1 MNVNRASYRCTT
13 KQERPPRPYIDV
25 LISHVHLQ
33 LPRGYW
39 SFFWITQAR
48 KKVENVANGFILN
61 EADGKRAFD
70 ALKPVCVRVMSSP
83 SLESLAELRGK
94 VSGLPVAVHP
104 HLVDYV
110 LLPVRVL
117 FKRCGR

>member
-1 MNVNRASYRCTT
+1 M
-13 KQERPPRPYIDV
+13 E
-25 LISHVHLQ
+25 
-33 LPRGYW
+33 
-39 SFFWITQAR
+39 AR
-48 KKVENVANGFILN
+48 KKEEEGYREHDERFYS
-61 EADGKRAFD
+61 ERSGGKGAFD

>member
-1 MNVNRASYRCTT
+1 MDEET
-13 KQERPPRPYIDV
+13 QIDV
-25 LISHVHLQ
+25 YMESGS
-33 LPRGYW
+33 P
-39 SFFWITQAR
+39 T
-48 KKVENVANGFILN
+48 

-70 ALKPVCVRVMSSP
+70 ELRPACVQVMSAP
-83 SLESLAELRGK
+83 SLENLAELRSK
-94 VSGLPVAVHP
+94 VNALPFAIHP

>member
-1 MNVNRASYRCTT
+1 MWDSNPEPCEVHSSTLPLHYIALTPTHPYAVTSLASVYST
-13 KQERPPRPYIDV
+13 
-25 LISHVHLQ
+25 HVA
-33 LPRGYW
+33 
-39 SFFWITQAR
+39 I
-48 KKVENVANGFILN
+48 ENMSSGFILN
-61 EADGKRAFD
+61 EVYGKRAFD

-94 VSGLPVAVHP
+94 VSGLPVAIHP

>member
-1 MNVNRASYRCTT
+1 MEVRKEKAIENMANR
-13 KQERPPRPYIDV
+13 
-25 LISHVHLQ
+25 
-33 LPRGYW
+33 
-39 SFFWITQAR
+39 
-48 KKVENVANGFILN
+48 FILN
-61 EADGKRAFD
+61 EADGKGAFD
-70 ALKPVCVRVMSSP
+70 ALKPVCVRVLSSP